1 MSTMPN
7 ETPNVKPARKPSAS
21 KPRPRPPLMLD
32 AYVLKISPAGG
43 HPGCTLLTITSPGKR
58 KGEVLTTAYVLAS
71 NPNGE
76 GLAYRLTKL
85 TATGALAGEVYDV
98 LLTIAD
104 DELPDDRCD
113 CKGNTS
119 AGHCKHV
126 QALRKLLD
134 ADQL

>member
-1 MSTMPN
+1 MRTLP
-7 ETPNVKPARKPSAS
+7 EKPVQVKTARKPTAR

-32 AYVLKISPAGG
+32 AYVLKIAPCAG

-58 KGEVLTTAYVLAS
+58 KDEVLTTVYVLQS

-76 GLAYRLTKL
+76 GLAYRLVKL
-85 TATGALAGEVYDV
+85 LPTGAEAGETYDV

-104 DELPDDRCD
+104 DDLPDDRCD

-126 QALRKLLD
+126 MALRKLLD